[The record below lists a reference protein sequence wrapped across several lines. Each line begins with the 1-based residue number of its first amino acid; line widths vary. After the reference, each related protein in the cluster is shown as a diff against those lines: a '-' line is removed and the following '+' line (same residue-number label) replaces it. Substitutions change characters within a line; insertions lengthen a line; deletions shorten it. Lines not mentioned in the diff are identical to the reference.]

1 MKRKGA
7 LSLKKGID
15 YMANENH
22 PIQPKG
28 SKQSRSSYNFLNKI
42 KLMQFKKKDKGPDE
56 PFDVTSSKGFF
67 QELLARIKYLDVT
80 ALGAQLAFFF
90 LLSLFP
96 LLIFMVTLLP
106 YLNLQEDQLFSILR
120 TYAPDEVYKLI
131 YGTVNEVLTNRNG
144 GLLSIGILATIWTAS
159 NGMNALIKS
168 LNRSYSLEET
178 RPFIIA
184 RSISIIFTLLL
195 ITLFVI
201 ALVLPVFGEQIGI
214 FLFSYLGYEQG
225 FLTVWNSIRW
235 TIPPVMIFVVFMLLY
250 WIAPNRKLYLKSV
263 IPGAIFA
270 TLGWILV
277 SLAFS
282 FYVSSFANYSATY
295 GSIGGIIVLMMWL
308 YFSGTILMVGGQINA
323 VMQER
328 KEKLAMKKAGAV
340 V

>member
-1 MKRKGA
+1 
-7 LSLKKGID
+7 
-15 YMANENH
+15 MANENQ

-28 SKQSRSSYNFLNKI
+28 GKQPRSSYNFLSKI

-96 LLIFMVTLLP
+96 LLIFLVTLLP

-120 TYAPDEVYKLI
+120 TYAPDEVYNLI

-184 RSISIIFTLLL
+184 RSISVIFTLLL

-214 FLFSYLGYEQG
+214 FLFSYLGYEQS

-250 WIAPNRKLYLKSV
+250 WIVPNRKLYLKSV

-340 V
+340 I

>member
-1 MKRKGA
+1 
-7 LSLKKGID
+7 
-15 YMANENH
+15 MANENQ

-28 SKQSRSSYNFLNKI
+28 GKQPRSSSRSSYNFLSKM

-96 LLIFMVTLLP
+96 LLIFLVTLLP

-131 YGTVNEVLTNRNG
+131 YGTVNEVLTTRNG
-144 GLLSIGILATIWTAS
+144 GLLSVGILATIWTAS

-184 RSISIIFTLLL
+184 RSISVIFTLLL

-214 FLFSYLGYEQG
+214 FLFSYLGYEQS

-340 V
+340 I

>member
-1 MKRKGA
+1 
-7 LSLKKGID
+7 
-15 YMANENH
+15 MANQDK

-28 SKQSRSSYNFLNKI
+28 SQRSHSKFNFLSKL
-42 KLMQFKKKDKGPDE
+42 KLMQFKKKTKE
-56 PFDVTSSKGFF
+56 SNHPFDVTTSKGFF
-67 QELLARIKYLDVT
+67 KELLVRIQHADVT

-106 YLNLQEDQLFSILR
+106 YLNLPEEKLFEFLL
-120 TYAPDEVYKLI
+120 TYAPEEVYLLIDNTLDEVLSSQK
-131 YGTVNEVLTNRNG
+131 NG
-144 GLLSIGILATIWTAS
+144 GLLSVGILATIWSAS

-168 LNRSYSLEET
+168 LNRSYDLEET
-178 RPFIIA
+178 RPFFIA
-184 RSISIIFTLLL
+184 RGISVIFTLLL
-195 ITLFVI
+195 MLLLII
-201 ALVLPVFGEQIGI
+201 ALVLPIFGKQIGTI
-214 FLFSYLGYEQG
+214 LFSFFGYEEG
-225 FLTVWNSIRW
+225 FKQVWASIRW
-235 TIPPVMIFVVFMLLY
+235 TIPPVMIFVVFMLMY

-277 SLAFS
+277 SFAFS
-282 FYVSSFANYSATY
+282 LYVSSFANYSATY

-323 VMQER
+323 VMQQR

-340 V
+340 I